1 MVKFT
6 KYKWRFY
13 SDNNIEQSI
22 VEFLR
27 KSNLDVLWITEI
39 PNLRKQQ
46 EDIFH
51 YLKARK
57 LRRYLLTR
65 DLDFWNDQRFPLKNS
80 PGVVIITTEDT
91 SIVNYLPMLL
101 RKLIN
106 DYNTLPEPL
115 YLDGVKLKL
124 GLESIV
130 IKMVDRDTQRVT
142 TESWNWKDL
151 F

>member
-13 SDNNIEQSI
+13 ADNNIEQSI
-22 VEFLR
+22 VKFLR
-27 KSNLDVLWITEI
+27 KSNYDVLWITEI

-51 YLKARK
+51 YLKAKK

-106 DYNTLPEPL
+106 DYNILPEPL